1 MNRLNLEEYRKE
13 CLEDFR
19 VSAEYE
25 LSDVKREFLKYAI
38 DNLINAEEIDDFV
51 EGYFEGIGEHNRKM
65 IMDGYYFDP
74 YDKSCVVLLS
84 DFSNSEEILNLTNTE
99 INRLYDNMRYLV
111 EASISG
117 YIINKGFEESSQG
130 YGFAKE
136 LIDNINDVVKF
147 RFYIVTDKKLSER
160 VKNIKKDPINNKIVE
175 LNVWDIKR
183 FYDIYSSTLGKESIE
198 IDFQQFGGLP
208 CVKAVNSDDYSAYL
222 AVIPGDILANM
233 YIEYGSRLLEGNV
246 RSFLSIKG
254 KVNKGI
260 RNTILNE
267 PDMFFAYN
275 NGIAATATDVCI
287 EKINNEFVITKIKD
301 LQIINGGQTTASIA
315 NAVLQDKKD
324 VSSVFVPM
332 KLSVVEHEKATNMIS
347 IISRC
352 ANSQNKVD
360 EADFFSNHPY
370 HIRIEEYSRKIYA
383 PAVDGNQYQTIWFY
397 ERARGQYTQEQMKLT
412 SAERKKYQ
420 LKNPKNQILKKVDLA
435 KYINTFDGL
444 PHVVS
449 KGAQSSMRYFAE
461 KIDKQWEKGDSIFN
475 EHYFKKIISYAII
488 FKNTDAIVAN
498 QQWYKE
504 IKAYK
509 ANIVT
514 YSISIIINLI
524 KDKYPN
530 STIDYKRIWNNQ
542 KIYPSFVEQMI
553 KTTKEVLDFITK
565 EDRLTLNVT
574 EWCKKEACWERAK
587 KENFELIESFVKDLV
602 ELNAEKQE
610 FLDAKKERK
619 IENQLNAEI
628 LVVNLGDEYW
638 NKVLAWANERKLLTP
653 MENDLI
659 LIASKAMKTGRIP
672 STKQSNIILQIR
684 NKLFDEGMPKNF

>member
-1 MNRLNLEEYRKE
+1 
-13 CLEDFR
+13 
-19 VSAEYE
+19 
-25 LSDVKREFLKYAI
+25 
-38 DNLINAEEIDDFV
+38 
-51 EGYFEGIGEHNRKM
+51 
-65 IMDGYYFDP
+65 
-74 YDKSCVVLLS
+74 
-84 DFSNSEEILNLTNTE
+84 
-99 INRLYDNMRYLV
+99 
-111 EASISG
+111 
-117 YIINKGFEESSQG
+117 
-130 YGFAKE
+130 
-136 LIDNINDVVKF
+136 
-147 RFYIVTDKKLSER
+147 
-160 VKNIKKDPINNKIVE
+160 
-175 LNVWDIKR
+175 
-183 FYDIYSSTLGKESIE
+183 
-198 IDFQQFGGLP
+198 
-208 CVKAVNSDDYSAYL
+208 
-222 AVIPGDILANM
+222 
-233 YIEYGSRLLEGNV
+233 
-246 RSFLSIKG
+246 
-254 KVNKGI
+254 
-260 RNTILNE
+260 
-267 PDMFFAYN
+267 
-275 NGIAATATDVCI
+275 
-287 EKINNEFVITKIKD
+287 
-301 LQIINGGQTTASIA
+301 
-315 NAVLQDKKD
+315 
-324 VSSVFVPM
+324 M
-332 KLSVVEHEKATNMIS
+332 KLSVVEHEKATNMIPV
-347 IISRC
+347 ISRC

-412 SAERKKYQ
+412 SSERKKYQ
-420 LKNPKNQILKKVDLA
+420 LKNPKNQMLKKVDLA
-435 KYINTFDGL
+435 KYINTFDGV
-444 PHVVS
+444 PHIVS

-461 KIDKQWEKGDSIFN
+461 KIDKEWEKGDSSFN

-514 YSISIIINLI
+514 YSISIIMNLI
-524 KDKYPN
+524 KENYPN
-530 STIDYKRIWNNQ
+530 LTIDYKRIWNNQ
-542 KIYPSFVEQMI
+542 KIYPSFVDQML

-587 KENFELIESFVKDLV
+587 KEKFELIGDFINDLV
-602 ELNAEKQE
+602 ELSDEKQE

-638 NKVLAWANERKLLTP
+638 NKVLSWANERKLLTP

-684 NKLFDEGMPKNF
+684 NKLFDEGLPKNL